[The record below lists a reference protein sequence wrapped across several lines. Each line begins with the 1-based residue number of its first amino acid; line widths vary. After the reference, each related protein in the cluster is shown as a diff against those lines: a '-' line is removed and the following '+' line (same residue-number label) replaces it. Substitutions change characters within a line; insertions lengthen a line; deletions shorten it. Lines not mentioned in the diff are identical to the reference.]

1 MTNTR
6 FGIRSALLA
15 LAASVALVACGG
27 GSDSATVASPATGTL
42 KVALTDAPACG
53 FDEVNVTV
61 DRVRAHQSASAG
73 ENDTGWTDIVVSP
86 ARKIDLLSLQNG
98 VLVDLGQATLLAGN
112 YTQMRL
118 VLVSNRSVPMSNTVK
133 PTGGSEM
140 ELDTPS
146 AAQSGLKLINGFTIE
161 PNKTTY
167 LVLDFDACR
176 SIVSRGNGTY
186 GLKPVIHMMAVTAS
200 TIVGYVQS
208 SPTGMTVSAQ
218 KSGVVLKAT
227 QPDSTGRFVLAPLDP
242 TKSPYDV
249 VIAGP
254 ALTTSVI
261 AAVPVTADQT
271 TTLNTD
277 ANRMTIPSSASG
289 TVTGNV
295 LPEPARLTAAI
306 RALQAVG
313 TVPVVEVGHATV
325 ASDTGNYSLQLPV
338 AEPRLVTYVTPW
350 NLPISFLTPGG
361 IAGKYKLEASAT
373 GSCRTSHWSWP
384 RDQRGVKSRAAPR
397 GRFPFVLSPPA
408 AASGS
413 RSPAADSPCPWWPSW
428 PVPQVR

>member
-1 MTNTR
+1 MKTS
-6 FGIRSALLA
+6 IKAALLA
-15 LAASVALVACGG
+15 VAASAALVACGG
-27 GSDSATVASPATGTL
+27 GGDGGVAPAPSPGTGTL
-42 KVALTDAPACG
+42 RVALTDAPACG

-61 DRVRAHQSASAG
+61 ERVRAHQSATAG
-73 ENDTGWTDIVVSP
+73 ENDAGWTDIVVSP

-98 VLVDLGQATLLAGN
+98 VLVDLGQTILLAGN

-118 VLVSNRSVPMSNTVK
+118 VLVSNRSKPMSNTVK
-133 PTGGSEM
+133 PTDGSEI

-176 SIVSRGNGTY
+176 SIVKRGNGTY
-186 GLKPVIHMMAVTAS
+186 GLKPVIQMMAVTAS

-208 SPTGMTVSAQ
+208 NPTGMTVSAQ
-218 KSGVVLKAT
+218 KNGVVLKAT

-242 TKSPYDV
+242 TKRTYDV

-261 AAVPVTADQT
+261 AAVPVIADQT

-277 ANRMTIPSSASG
+277 VARMTIPASDSG
-289 TVTGNV
+289 TVEGNV
-295 LPEPARLTAAI
+295 GPALARDTAAL
-306 RALQAVG
+306 RALQTVG
-313 TVPVVEVGHATV
+313 TVPAVEVGHANV

-338 AEPRLVTYVTPW
+338 AAPRLVTYSIPW
-350 NLPISFLTPGG
+350 NMPVNFLAQAG
-361 IAGKYKLEASAT
+361 AGKYKLEASAMGYT
-373 GSCRTSHWSWP
+373 TQLGPEITTLS
-384 RDQRGVKSRAAPR
+384 GVTLPAQDFTLVLAP
-397 GRFPFVLSPPA
+397 
-408 AASGS
+408 
-413 RSPAADSPCPWWPSW
+413 
-428 PVPQVR
+428 